1 MAIYMEAMARR
12 TIRMTSYD
20 FHGLVSS
27 LGGFFFLYFF
37 KERRLSM
44 KLRHRIVFVFLVI
57 VIGIGTSYAQ
67 ENNSIHISPLNL
79 SSLEESSFL
88 EGEAGISAYGQVN
101 YVDLD
106 LAENAF
112 KYVEKKTENY
122 IIGAVSLSGY
132 DETHDVHVY
141 VDTSLWIIAYYLGQE
156 KPGKIID
163 WIDYYSTGTIGV
175 TKLEKALNKVVG
187 EMSAFL
193 PSISYYDFR
202 YPNATNI
209 AIITDEE
216 EISGATETFR
226 FMVPNDHFLH
236 SKTWSHSSYQGRGGT
251 CQMLFDS
258 TQLNAGGDSS
268 GWAFFEG
275 DIPGGLLI
283 YDTFHEI
290 SLIHYDNTGGAKSFA
305 GIVLIYSEL

>member
-1 MAIYMEAMARR
+1 MKSKFTIFYLFLAI
-12 TIRMTSYD
+12 T
-20 FHGLVSS
+20 FGL
-27 LGGFFFLYFF
+27 
-37 KERRLSM
+37 
-44 KLRHRIVFVFLVI
+44 
-57 VIGIGTSYAQ
+57 GTSYAQ
-67 ENNSIHISPLNL
+67 ENNSININPLNL

-112 KYVEKKTENY
+112 KYVEKKTVNY
-122 IIGAVSLSGY
+122 IIGAVSVAGY

-141 VDTSLWIIAYYLGQE
+141 VDTSMWIIAYYLGQE

-163 WIDYYSTGTIGV
+163 WIDYYTSGTIGV
-175 TKLEKALNKVVG
+175 TKLEHALNKVVG

-193 PSISYYDFR
+193 PTVSYYDFR

-209 AIITDEE
+209 VIITDEE
-216 EISGATETFR
+216 GVSGTTETFR

-236 SKTWSHSSYQGRGGT
+236 SKTWSHSSYRGRGGN
-251 CQMLFDS
+251 CQLLIDGNL
-258 TQLNAGGDSS
+258 LNAGGNSS
-268 GWAFFEG
+268 GWVFFEG
-275 DIPGGLLI
+275 DISGGLLI
-283 YDTFHEI
+283 YDTFHEV
-290 SLIHYDNTGGAKSFA
+290 SLIHYDNTGGARSFA